1 MVWWPSAVAVQA
13 EAANHPELLRSRAV
27 VVSVVGEVAPLVRQV
42 WITKASVSE
51 PLMKR
56 RKEMDGIETRA
67 SFVSWDESG
76 GCLLIG
82 QAVSGVEVARAWSGL
97 SCGTCEPAPRWGG
110 RPVERLCLR
119 LVAWSENLKRLNP

>member
-1 MVWWPSAVAVQA
+1 M
-13 EAANHPELLRSRAV
+13 
-27 VVSVVGEVAPLVRQV
+27 
-42 WITKASVSE
+42 WITKASASE

-56 RKEMDGIETRA
+56 RKQIGDIETRA

-97 SCGTCEPAPRWGG
+97 SCGTCEPVSRWGG
-110 RPVERLCLR
+110 RPVERLWPAAGCLEREPQAAESVRGSVAMRGAGADR
-119 LVAWSENLKRLNP
+119 LVVAVKRVSRTLEEVE